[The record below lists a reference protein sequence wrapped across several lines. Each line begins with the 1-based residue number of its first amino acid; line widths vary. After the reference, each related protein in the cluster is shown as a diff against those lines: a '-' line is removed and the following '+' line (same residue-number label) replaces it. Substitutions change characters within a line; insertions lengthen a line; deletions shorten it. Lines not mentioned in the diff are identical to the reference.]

1 MFVLIVF
8 VITFVIYF
16 LVDYLFLKN
25 SKKFKIDEFK
35 YLKKRFNY
43 SKNFKETK
51 TIKLTCSILNAAI
64 MGIICAIILYCN
76 FNYIISIP
84 LAFILIILLIYSIYG
99 IYGNIL
105 KRIDE
110 SENKN

>member
-8 VITFVIYF
+8 IITFVIYF

-35 YLKKRFNY
+35 YLKKRFNL
-43 SKNFKETK
+43 SKNMKETK
-51 TIKLTCSILNAAI
+51 TTKLTCSILNASI
-64 MGIICAIILYCN
+64 MGIVCAIILYCN
-76 FNYIISIP
+76 FNYLISVP
-84 LAFILIILLIYSIYG
+84 LAFALIFLLIYSVYG

-105 KRIDE
+105 KGID
-110 SENKN
+110 KNEKNN